1 MSDPP
6 KSMGTAM
13 REKRE
18 ELGLSLSQV
27 SSKSG
32 LHENTIA
39 GYEKDEHQPG
49 LFNLVVLADTLG
61 VGLDEYI
68 GRQMKGRDDNE
79 RTSAEDTALVD

>member
-1 MSDPP
+1 MSGPT
-6 KSMGTAM
+6 KSIGAAM

-18 ELGLSLSQV
+18 ELGWSLSQV

-68 GRQMKGRDDNE
+68 GRQAKGRDNNE
-79 RTSAEDTALVD
+79 GATAEDPALAD

>member
-1 MSDPP
+1 MGDPP
-6 KSMGTAM
+6 KSIGAAM

-18 ELGLSLSQV
+18 ELGWSLSQV
-27 SSKSG
+27 SAKSG
-32 LHENTIA
+32 LHKNTIA

-68 GRQMKGRDDNE
+68 GRKAKESEGNE
-79 RTSAEDTALVD
+79 KADTEAPALAD

>member
-1 MSDPP
+1 M
-6 KSMGTAM
+6 MGGCQKTMGEVM

-18 ELGLSLSQV
+18 APGWSLSQV

-39 GYEKDEHQPG
+39 GYEKDEHLPG

-61 VGLDEYI
+61 ISLDEYI
-68 GRQMKGRDDNE
+68 GR
-79 RTSAEDTALVD
+79 SVDGGDGQ

>member
-1 MSDPP
+1 MSGPP
-6 KSMGTAM
+6 KSIGAAM

-18 ELGLSLSQV
+18 ELGWSLSQV

-32 LHENTIA
+32 LHKNTIA
-39 GYEKDEHQPG
+39 GYEKDEPQPG

-68 GRQMKGRDDNE
+68 GRQAKGRDNNE
-79 RTSAEDTALVD
+79 GATAEDPALAD

>member
-1 MSDPP
+1 MSGPP
-6 KSMGTAM
+6 KSIGAAM

-18 ELGLSLSQV
+18 ELGWSLSQV

-32 LHENTIA
+32 LHKNTIA

-68 GRQMKGRDDNE
+68 GRQAKGRDNNE
-79 RTSAEDTALVD
+79 GATAEDPALAD